1 MKRLILI
8 PILLLALMCRAQT
21 IPYSLVCMS
30 SLTDLRA
37 AIPQAN
43 EMVTLLGIAN
53 PTDGNGANY
62 IWISTSTTTDDGF
75 NFIAVTGITTG
86 RWVRMGNVPTLNSA
100 VVRPINST
108 AFTISTV
115 KTALVFYNITISC
128 TATIG
133 AASSGSVALQWF
145 NSGTSLWVTQS
156 TVANANTVTLAIV
169 LNSVNTQSLVL
180 SGVIPA
186 GVQCRMVSVS
196 AGTTTIS
203 IAPSTEYY

>member
-8 PILLLALMCRAQT
+8 PILLLALLCRAQT

-37 AIPQAN
+37 AVPQAN

-100 VVRPINST
+100 ISRPVNST
-108 AFTISTV
+108 AFTISTT
-115 KTALVFYNITISC
+115 KTALVFYNIQISC
-128 TATIG
+128 TASIG
-133 AASSGSVALQWF
+133 STSLGSVALQWF
-145 NSGTSLWVTQS
+145 NTGTSTWITQS
-156 TVANANTVTLAIV
+156 IVANSNTVTLAIT
-169 LNSVNTQSLVL
+169 LNSVNVQSAVL

-186 GVQCRMVSVS
+186 GVQCRLVSVS
-196 AGTTTIS
+196 TGTTAITFLS
-203 IAPSTEYY
+203 GTEYY